1 MNKTLFVT
9 EGGVPFNTD
18 LWDFSQQAT
27 RDAFAALFAAFSLHA
42 DDAFIIQGCV
52 RSGGGGTSMAA
63 GYAWIAGEICVV
75 DAQTLPALGGGESW
89 FWEPLLSYHAND
101 PLLMGDGSSENLR
114 QIRKGKISKSGTPPD
129 YDIDDTWI
137 DRMRIML
144 DNESDQDDWH
154 EVGAVGEPAFGTNW
168 SASEDVKFIR
178 LGTLNKA
185 YSQIVIV
192 GMCSKSTNSVANEVI
207 FTLPSGYRPAADT
220 TFVMPH
226 STTNFGIVVKTNG
239 EVQIDTGSLTGPLT
253 VFNGKVSFYIAN

>member
-63 GYAWIAGEICVV
+63 GYVWIAGEICVV

-114 QIRKGKISKSGTPPD
+114 QIRKGKISKSGTAPD
-129 YDIDDTWI
+129 YDIDDTII

-144 DNESDQDDWH
+144 DNEQDQDDWH
-154 EVGAVGEPAFGTNW
+154 EIGAVGEPAFSSLWYSN
-168 SASEDVKFIR
+168 DDLKFMRI
-178 LGTLNKA
+178 GTLNKK
-185 YSQIVIV
+185 YSQVV
-192 GMCSKSTNSVANEVI
+192 FQGSCTKSIASTMAEVI
-207 FTLPSGYRPAADT
+207 FTLPVGYRPPSAVSFDIFHPT
-220 TFVMPH
+220 TPYVI
-226 STTNFGIVVKTNG
+226 SIDTNG
-239 EVQIDTGSLTGPLT
+239 EVSINIIVTGPLT
-253 VFNGKVSFYIAN
+253 TFTGVISYYIEN